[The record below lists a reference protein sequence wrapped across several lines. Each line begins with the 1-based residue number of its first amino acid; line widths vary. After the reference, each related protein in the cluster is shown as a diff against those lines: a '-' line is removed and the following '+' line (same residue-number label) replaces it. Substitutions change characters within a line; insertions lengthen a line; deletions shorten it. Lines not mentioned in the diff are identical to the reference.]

1 MSSVKRDWKLAK
13 AWLNLVLPTALAHD
27 SDRFNR
33 NGLTWARQCAII
45 TSTPSDSFEVF
56 HDNASHI

>member
-13 AWLNLVLPTALAHD
+13 AWLKLVLPTALAHD

-33 NGLTWARQCAII
+33 NDRGL
-45 TSTPSDSFEVF
+45 D
-56 HDNASHI
+56 